1 MSSLQRARRVWSMVM
16 GHTRKSS
23 SLRHTRTHL
32 VGTRPSS
39 KNVARRIGSGSQRAR
54 SWATIRP
61 PDESDSVPAASSHNG
76 HVERAESTC
85 RDEAVTTRQQ
95 RQLLV

>member
-1 MSSLQRARRVWSMVM
+1 MNRQKKKRSLALGRACVDL
-16 GHTRKSS
+16 GTC
-23 SLRHTRTHL
+23 HTRTQL

-61 PDESDSVPAASSHNG
+61 PDESDSVPAASSHDG